1 MTKTAYI
8 ASSWFNDEQ
17 TAHMNNGVAAIKA
30 NATVDFD
37 NSYLP
42 LSHQYKNLDT
52 MKNPELISDTE
63 WQLATF
69 NGDVQG
75 INNTDLVIALYD
87 PKQENSDPGVLWEVG
102 YAYGIRKPVILVL
115 PDDNE
120 TPLNLMPAIGAT
132 AIIHMKDLKDYN
144 FNFPN
149 YDVYQGM
156 VY

>member
-8 ASSWFNDEQ
+8 ASSWFNPEQ
-17 TAHMNNGVAAIKA
+17 TALMNAGVAALKQ
-30 NATVDFD
+30 NTTVDMD

-42 LSHQYKNLDT
+42 LAHQYKGLDT
-52 MKNPELISDTE
+52 TEHPELLSDTE
-63 WQLATF
+63 WQMATF

-87 PKQENSDPGVLWEVG
+87 PKLENSDPGVLWEIG

-115 PDDNE
+115 PDGNE
-120 TPLNLMPAIGAT
+120 MPINLMPAIGVT
-132 AIIHMKDLKDYN
+132 AVINVADLTDYN

-149 YDVYQGM
+149 YVVYQGKA
-156 VY
+156 Y

>member
-8 ASSWFNDEQ
+8 ASSWFNPEQ
-17 TAHMNNGVAAIKA
+17 TAHMNAGVAAIKA
-30 NATVDFD
+30 NPTVDME

-52 MKNPELISDTE
+52 MEHPERLSDSE
-63 WQLATF
+63 WQMATF

-75 INNTDLVIALYD
+75 INNTDLVIAMYD
-87 PKQENSDPGVLWEVG
+87 PQLKNSDPGVLWEVG

-120 TPLNLMPAIGAT
+120 TPVNLMPAIGVT
-132 AIIHMKDLKDYN
+132 AVIKMADLASYN

-149 YDVYQGM
+149 YEVYQGKAF
-156 VY
+156 